1 MGKPYRNR
9 VDVVA
14 LDDKGRVYSGL
25 YPDGSVGLFGGGVD
39 GGETVLRA
47 AQREFKEESGRKL
60 KSVQRLSI
68 SPFTESEVVRK
79 GWAKS
84 GKTDRLEKYRGSRTY
99 FAIGKVVDGK
109 ATKKSEPSDHIKDIK
124 FRPLEDVIALQ
135 ERAIA
140 KAKPGHKGLGEKRLK
155 ALREALKTR
164 MGSKIEQLAKLEHE
178 QWTAWA
184 KEVSKT
190 EKIKPKRKARW
201 KKHFVPYA
209 KLPAKGK
216 NQDRKWAQKVIDIME
231 KKSLDDSHNPSNT
244 LTMTRPAERSSL
256 FTQTRTTT
264 QSSLPETKPISDG
277 TEPGAF
283 DGVTKTSTAQ
293 KIAERLL
300 ELYAERKTSAG
311 R

>member
-14 LDDKGRVYSGL
+14 LDEKGRVYSGL
-25 YPDGSVGLFGGGVD
+25 YPDGSIGLFGGGVD
-39 GGETVLRA
+39 GGETVLQA
-47 AQREFKEESGRKL
+47 ARREFKEESGRKL

-68 SPFTESEVVRK
+68 SPFTESEIVRK
-79 GWAKS
+79 GWRKS

-99 FAIGKVVDGK
+99 FAIGSVLSGK
-109 ATKKSEPSDHIKDIK
+109 AGKKSEPSDHIKDIK

-140 KAKPGHKGLGEKRLK
+140 KAKPGHKGLGEKRLR

-164 MGSKIEQLAKLEHE
+164 MCTKVERLAELEHD

-184 KEVSKT
+184 KEISKT

-201 KKHFVPYA
+201 KKLFVPYA
-209 KLPAKGK
+209 KLPAKAK
-216 NQDRKWAQKVIDIME
+216 DQDRKWAQKVIDIME
-231 KKSLDDSHNPSNT
+231 KKSLDDSGNPTNT
-244 LTMTRPAERSSL
+244 LTTTRPAERSAL
-256 FTQTRTTT
+256 FTQTRATTE
-264 QSSLPETKPISDG
+264 SSLPETKPISDG

-283 DGVTKTSTAQ
+283 EGVTKTSTSQ

-300 ELYAERKTSAG
+300 EMHADRMRGAG
-311 R
+311 K